1 MEEKVL
7 IYMRGNNSIRDYVW
21 ELLRRELI
29 ECADAVTRFE
39 AFLKDGNKGKLST
52 NQDCMIVIAKRA
64 HLDEIMGYLRVEA
77 DIDFSAYVVP
87 VLASF

>member
-1 MEEKVL
+1 MEERVL

-29 ECADAVTRFE
+29 ESADAVTRFE
-39 AFLKDGNKGKLST
+39 AFIKDGNKGKLST

-64 HLDEIMGYLRVEA
+64 QLDAIRAYLREAA
-77 DIDFSAYVVP
+77 DIDFSAHAVP